1 MNVRPAIVF
10 RAAALSALALVAACG
25 KTPGWSAEERQN
37 ARELCLTQV
46 GESFE
51 LSKAQAYCGCLVA
64 KTIQEF
70 PTYAEADKLGTGK
83 DGDRLGDECV
93 EELHLTERDAPS
105 GSASADPGSLRPQ
118 SSVATEPRTYG
129 DWHVIFEAGDP
140 SNDEVDTWQAVT
152 SDETSGALL
161 AYVCEPGGCGL
172 LLEPETH
179 CDNGQTARFSCCS
192 RKTIRRASST
202 PTPIACRTAAWA
214 FESLDPIL
222 DAAPWAARHL
232 ACVSTR
238 RKSRFQLGWRDR
250 RAGLRGKGRE
260 RAWRPGR
267 CGAGGTGRRARTLA
281 RAQNDAPT
289 SNSRSTSSI
298 CRRSAMNRITWSS
311 AWISGVVMRH
321 QHLVAAHDRA
331 DRRAAR

>member
-1 MNVRPAIVF
+1 MNVRPAIVL

-25 KTPGWSAEERQN
+25 KLPGWSAEERQN

-70 PTYAEADKLGTGK
+70 PTYADADKLGTGK
-83 DGDRLGDECV
+83 DGDRLGDACV
-93 EELHLTERDAPS
+93 EELHLTERDAPN
-105 GSASADPGSLRPQ
+105 GSSSADPGSLRPQ

-129 DWHVIFEAGDP
+129 DWHVIFAAADP

-172 LLEPETH
+172 LLEPETR
-179 CDNGQTARFSCCS
+179 CDDGQTARFSLLFTQDNSPSNLDADAHCL
-192 RKTIRRASST
+192 
-202 PTPIACRTAAWA
+202 PNGAWA

-222 DAAPWAARHL
+222 DQLRALPDTLRVSLRGANLDFSLDGATGALAYAEKAANEHGDAADAAPPERGAA
-232 ACVSTR
+232 
-238 RKSRFQLGWRDR
+238 
-250 RAGLRGKGRE
+250 
-260 RAWRPGR
+260 P
-267 CGAGGTGRRARTLA
+267 AR
-281 RAQNDAPT
+281 
-289 SNSRSTSSI
+289 
-298 CRRSAMNRITWSS
+298 
-311 AWISGVVMRH
+311 
-321 QHLVAAHDRA
+321 
-331 DRRAAR
+331 